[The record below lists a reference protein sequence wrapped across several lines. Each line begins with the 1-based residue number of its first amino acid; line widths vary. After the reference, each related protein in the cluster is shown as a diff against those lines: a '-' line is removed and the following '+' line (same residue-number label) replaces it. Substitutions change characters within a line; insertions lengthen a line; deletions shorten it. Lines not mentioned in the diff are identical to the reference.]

1 MRRFSIL
8 WLLLIV
14 VSLSSVGFAIQRL
27 GGMPQLPVTIGP
39 DMRVREVKMSEAPA
53 GSVIAL
59 KRGDRLV
66 ALDGRSTEDL
76 RDLRQTLRLIDTGA
90 EKGGASA
97 DGSNATSPSVEPIV
111 GPVVN
116 YQLVRPLHR
125 FDLLLQGEPLD
136 PTALPPGVHEGDKL
150 VELDGRP
157 MKPKVGTEGLRSII
171 SSRPEALLVLE
182 REQAV
187 FDGELVLGKETMPWG
202 VVVCFGIAILLM
214 LAVWRFHHATLSRWT
229 ALAIAAETVAFAWWS
244 LLVFEYQWAIA
255 DYALAYGAI
264 IALVLTRSLGIFART
279 ASAEDGGANKW
290 GALALGVV
298 GAVFVAGTLAA
309 GKLPNAEVALQFA
322 AVLAGLFVIFEI
334 VLTGLNEGSGTL
346 LGERSVYLAGI
357 LLFVILA
364 CVVSYS
370 IEPVAFREERWR
382 WFAAIVLAMVWFGD
396 ILLCFRGLPATPFAE
411 IASRQARRER
421 LVYFLEEVAQ
431 LYPQVRPVL
440 AVSHEESVFV
450 FDPEKDII
458 FDRAEEPLSDAIAI
472 LLQERARVPAS
483 LDVPE
488 QTDPMAGIA
497 KTMGIGLA
505 MQMLRPVHGMEI
517 EDAAIV
523 LLGYQRDGMPPV
535 PVQELDFAQHR
546 MSVTVWGAAMVEL
559 TMLAL
564 NKMPTLLAEVRQQAR
579 DEEAARVAAQPAP
592 SEQLQRASSELEQT
606 REALT
611 ELEQESK
618 MLRKDRLELAT
629 QVASLTRWLQPAPA
643 LPPNFEELLEKEL
656 LDSLEQLFD
665 SAAPIVFTGPKA
677 AGKTFTSSAG
687 HWLEGRA
694 PSPCVLYDAALFAP
708 EDHGPNLLG
717 HARVLPEEE
726 SDAPPSDEPVVFE
739 ACRQGTLIIQRAEWL
754 PPELFDELIEQAEA
768 YDVRLYICF
777 DVRDLQG
784 GSPLAAT
791 SEEAREILEPRELLI
806 PGFEHRHAVKEII
819 IGHWLQEISWFAQ
832 RDVVD
837 LSPAAFKAML
847 GYDWPGNLDE
857 LILTMERAVRHGQG
871 DFIELG
877 DLPLDVRRGTF

>member
-1 MRRFSIL
+1 MASA
-8 WLLLIV
+8 
-14 VSLSSVGFAIQRL
+14 GFAVQRL

-39 DMRVREVKMSEAPA
+39 DMRVREVKMNEAPA

-76 RDLRQTLRLIDTGA
+76 RDLRQALRLIDVGDA
-90 EKGGASA
+90 LPNAGEASEG
-97 DGSNATSPSVEPIV
+97 DESNATSPAVEPLI

-150 VELDGRP
+150 VELDGRQ

-187 FDGELVLGKETMPWG
+187 FDGELALGKEDVPWG
-202 VVVCFGIAILLM
+202 VVVCFGIALLIL
-214 LAVWRFHHATLSRWT
+214 LAVWRFHHETLSRWT

-290 GALALGVV
+290 GALALGVI

-396 ILLCFRGLPATPFAE
+396 ILLCFRGVPSTPLAE
-411 IASRQARRER
+411 IATPIARRER
-421 LVYFLEEVAQ
+421 LAYFLEEIAL
-431 LYPQVRPVL
+431 LYPQVRPALVI
-440 AVSHEESVFV
+440 AHDDQVFV
-450 FDPEKDII
+450 LDPENN
-458 FDRAEEPLSDAIAI
+458 FELDRADKPLSDAIAI
-472 LLQERARVPAS
+472 LLQERARVPAP

-488 QTDPMAGIA
+488 PTDPMAGIA

-505 MQMLRPVHGMEI
+505 MQMLRPYHGMEV
-517 EDAAIV
+517 EGASLV
-523 LLGYQRDGMPPV
+523 LLGYQREDMPPV

-546 MSVTVWGAAMVEL
+546 MSVTVWGAAMLEL

-564 NKMPTLLAEVRQQAR
+564 DRMPTLLADATAR
-579 DEEAARVAAQPAP
+579 AKEEEQARVAALPAP
-592 SEQLQRASSELEQT
+592 SEQLERAGEELDEA

-618 MLRKDRLELAT
+618 MLRKDRLELVT

-643 LPPNFEELLEKEL
+643 LPPNFEELLEPEL
-656 LDSLEQLFD
+656 LGSLEQLFAD
-665 SAAPIVFTGPKA
+665 VAPIVLSGPRG
-677 AGKTFTSSAG
+677 AGKTFIASAG

-694 PSPCVLYDAALFAP
+694 PLPCVLYDAALFAP
-708 EDHGPNLLG
+708 EDHAPNLLG
-717 HARVLPEEE
+717 HERVVASEDGE
-726 SDAPPSDEPVVFE
+726 DIPPTEEPVVFE
-739 ACRQGTLIIQRAEWL
+739 ACRQGTLVIQRAEWL
-754 PPELFDELIEQAEA
+754 PAEVFEGLLEQSLT
-768 YDVRLYICF
+768 YDVRLYLCF
-777 DVRDLQG
+777 DVSDLQG
-784 GSPLAAT
+784 GSPLEAAT
-791 SEEAREILEPRELLI
+791 EEARVVLEPREVLI
-806 PGFEHRHAVKEII
+806 PGFEHRHSIKEVVIR
-819 IGHWLQEISWFAQ
+819 HWLEEAAWFAQ
-832 RDVVD
+832 REVVD
-837 LSPAAFKAML
+837 LSPAALKAML
-847 GYDWPGNLDE
+847 GYEWPGNLDE
-857 LILTMERAVRHGQG
+857 VVLTLERSVRQGQG